1 MAGDAL
7 VALEKAEHTFVKE
20 TSYHI
25 KSIYM
30 KTKRICLS
38 RVFAAMLL
46 AGFVQSCHGQAGIEG
61 TWVEPVPG
69 MEHMAAISWAE

>member
-20 TSYHI
+20 TFYHI

-38 RVFAAMLL
+38 RVFAVMLL
-46 AGFVQSCHGQAGIEG
+46 AGFVQSCHGQAGI
-61 TWVEPVPG
+61 
-69 MEHMAAISWAE
+69 